1 VKKEEV
7 LEKVR
12 EYYREEHMR
21 RPFRPGKSKVHYA
34 GRVYD
39 EEEMA
44 SMADALLDFMLTYGP
59 RGVEFEK
66 EFAMYHK
73 VRKAVLVNSGSSANL
88 VAVSALCS
96 PQLRNRLRPG
106 DEVITPAVTFPTT
119 LNPLLQNNLVP
130 VFVDIDLGTYNINI
144 EGMRNALSDKTRA
157 VMLPHT
163 LGNPNDMDTVMDF
176 VQENELFLIE
186 DACDALDSR
195 YDGKLCGTFGDLGTF
210 SFYPAH
216 HITMGEGGAILTN
229 SGQLARI
236 CRSLRDWGR
245 SCYCTPGEIN
255 PLGACGRRFEYKVGS
270 IPYDH
275 KYMYSN
281 IGYNLKP
288 LDLQAAMGL
297 VQLKKLRRFTE
308 ARKRNF
314 RVLYRELQKYEDSL
328 ILPESVPKADPSWF
342 AFPITV
348 RKNTAFRRDDIVR
361 WLEKNN
367 IETRLLFAGNITRQ
381 PAYRDAKYRIQGT
394 LENSDRVMRDTFFIG
409 VYPGI
414 DEEQMEYVI
423 NTLNAFFRNQRIA

>member
-1 VKKEEV
+1 MKKEEV

-12 EYYREEHMR
+12 EYYREEHAR
-21 RPFRPGKSKVHYA
+21 KSFRPGKSKVHYA

-39 EEEMA
+39 DEEMTA
-44 SMADALLDFMLTYGP
+44 MADALLDFMLTFGP
-59 RGVEFEK
+59 RGLEFEK
-66 EFAMYHK
+66 EFARYHK
-73 VRKAVLVNSGSSANL
+73 VRNAVLVNSGSSANL

-119 LNPLLQNNLVP
+119 LNPIFQNNLVP
-130 VFVDIDLGTYNINI
+130 VFVDIDLGTYNIKA
-144 EGMRNALSDKTRA
+144 EGMREALSDKTRA

-163 LGNPNDMDTVMDF
+163 LGNPNDMDAVMDF
-176 VQENELFLIE
+176 VRENELFLIE

-195 YDGKLCGTFGDLGTF
+195 YDGKLCGTFGHLGTF

-245 SCYCTPGEIN
+245 SCYCTPGETN

-270 IPYDH
+270 ITYDH

-314 RVLYRELQKYEDSL
+314 RTLYQELQKYEDSL
-328 ILPESVPKADPSWF
+328 LLPESVPKADPSWF

-348 RKNTAFRRDDIVR
+348 RKKAAFRRDDIVQ
-361 WLEKNN
+361 WLERNN

-381 PAYRDAKYRIQGT
+381 PAYKDAKYRIHGT
-394 LENSDRVMRDTFFIG
+394 LENSDIVMRDTFFIG

-414 DEEQMEYVI
+414 DEEQMGYII
-423 NTLNAFFRNQRIA
+423 NTIDAFFQNKRT